1 MSKEE
6 SGNKPVEPVNPCSS
20 IGASTSQ
27 QKLQAQL
34 VAQQKLQ
41 AQLAAQLQER
51 KEQLLRD
58 LLIAVADHPCMPWAN
73 TKVDTWITERLMDE
87 IGDDAL
93 QFVQGSIEDIEE
105 MRESDTWQLHVEPHC
120 LDNGALKQGV
130 TAVQYWNCLLDSLKL
145 EETEE
150 NAGTSVTELLKQEY
164 DGDGWASVADGNIA
178 MVRIGLK

>member
-178 MVRIGLK
+178 MVRIGVR